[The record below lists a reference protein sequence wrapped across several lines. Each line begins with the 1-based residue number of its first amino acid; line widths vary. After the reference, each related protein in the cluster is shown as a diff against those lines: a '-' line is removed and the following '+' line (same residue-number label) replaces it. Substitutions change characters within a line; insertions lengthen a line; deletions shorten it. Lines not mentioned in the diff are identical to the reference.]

1 MYGVVRCTSVH
12 GALWTDV
19 SCSYLLSMT
28 VDWIGLI
35 LVASGTGCLPKRNKG
50 RESRLSV
57 ESLVIELNR
66 WALVGS
72 GYYAF
77 TCCNAEEERWRLWL
91 RWQCYCHSRDCY
103 LPYSVLQFT

>member
-35 LVASGTGCLPKRNKG
+35 LVASGTGCLPKRNERRSGICEGSLSCRAKG
-50 RESRLSV
+50 A
-57 ESLVIELNR
+57 SL
-66 WALVGS
+66 G
-72 GYYAF
+72 
-77 TCCNAEEERWRLWL
+77 CLWSL
-91 RWQCYCHSRDCY
+91 W
-103 LPYSVLQFT
+103 